1 MAMVQAQAAQ
11 ACCASGDD
19 AKGAATLERKEQQK
33 VALFRPT
40 LMENSYNALRAAP
53 LVPGAQP
60 PTQLEGDQKSCVPRQ
75 PRWPRNSFKV
85 TSAPAAALRLLEN
98 PLPGAPVGICRAPL
112 IYRVQPN
119 EGVALG
125 SESCYIATGC
135 VEADSVSPADFWQ
148 GASWHPQGQPQVQ
161 MPCLR
166 LSEVLPGR
174 SAGRDSAATRL
185 PSHAD
190 MKPKIPGLRQRSG
203 SENSTESGASGSA
216 EGSAKSAVLGSPELP
231 SRGSA
236 LHAWRACKPCAFVF
250 QEGCQNKEQCDFCH
264 LCEPG
269 ERKRR
274 KKERRLA
281 KREAREDETV
291 P

>member
-1 MAMVQAQAAQ
+1 MAAACR
-11 ACCASGDD
+11 AGDD

-60 PTQLEGDQKSCVPRQ
+60 PQAEGDQKSCVPRQ

-125 SESCYIATGC
+125 SESCYIATSGTE
-135 VEADSVSPADFWQ
+135 VDSVSSPGDFWQ
-148 GASWHPQGQPQVQ
+148 GAPWHPQGPPQVQ

-185 PSHAD
+185 PSHAE
-190 MKPKIPGLRQRSG
+190 KPKIPGLRQRSG

-281 KREAREDETV
+281 KREAREGETM